1 MKNNDQAIW
10 QINIT
15 PFVDVI
21 LVILIIVMVTAPM
34 LTKGINVNLPK
45 ASSSKAKVNRK
56 DIIISV
62 DKNGVFYFND
72 TRSSIKGIR
81 DRLAESNGNLR
92 VLIKSDKSVP
102 YGTIVNLIDMV
113 KSLGIQKIGL
123 LTTPKRS
130 KIR

>member
-21 LVILIIVMVTAPM
+21 LVVLIIVMVTAPM

-72 TRSSIKGIR
+72 TRSSLKGIR
-81 DRLAESNGNLR
+81 DKLAESGNRR

-113 KSLGIQKIGL
+113 KSLGMQKIGL

>member
-1 MKNNDQAIW
+1 MKNNDQEIW

-21 LVILIIVMVTAPM
+21 LVVLIIVMVTAPM

-45 ASSSKAKVNRK
+45 AGSSKAKVSRK

-81 DRLAESNGNLR
+81 YRLAESGNRR

-102 YGTIVNLIDMV
+102 YGTIVNLIDMI
-113 KSLGIQKIGL
+113 KSLGMQKIGL

>member
-21 LVILIIVMVTAPM
+21 LVVLIIVMVTAPM

-81 DRLAESNGNLR
+81 DRLAESGNRR

-102 YGTIVNLIDMV
+102 YGTIVNLIDMI
-113 KSLGIQKIGL
+113 KSLGMQKIGL